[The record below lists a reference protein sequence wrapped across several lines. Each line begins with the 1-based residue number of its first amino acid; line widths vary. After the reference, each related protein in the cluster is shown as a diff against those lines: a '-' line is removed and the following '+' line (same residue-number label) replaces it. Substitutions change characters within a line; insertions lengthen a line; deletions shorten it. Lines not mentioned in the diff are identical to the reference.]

1 VQQQQQQQQQQDQQ
15 QQQQDQQQQQ
25 QQQQQQDQPPPLP
38 IITVPRWT
46 LSHAMLRAAVQL
58 PAHAVSDD
66 TEMFLEQA
74 VIAVGRRRESL
85 CFQIEITNF
94 LD

>member
-1 VQQQQQQQQQQDQQ
+1 
-15 QQQQDQQQQQ
+15 
-25 QQQQQQDQPPPLP
+25 
-38 IITVPRWT
+38 
-46 LSHAMLRAAVQL
+46 MLRAAVQL